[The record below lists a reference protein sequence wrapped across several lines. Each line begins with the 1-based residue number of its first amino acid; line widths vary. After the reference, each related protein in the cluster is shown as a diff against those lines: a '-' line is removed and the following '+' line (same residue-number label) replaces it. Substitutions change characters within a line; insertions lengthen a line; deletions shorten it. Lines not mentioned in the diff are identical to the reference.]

1 MISTGTKTIT
11 KIILSDIMFIQA
23 KHLIY
28 LIQGCIKLP
37 IPPLGGNV
45 FKLFG
50 TRGRREGKREE
61 EKGRGKKGR
70 GKKGILT
77 SKSL

>member
-37 IPPLGGNV
+37 IPPLGVMFSSCLG
-45 FKLFG
+45 LG
-50 TRGRREGKREE
+50 EEG
-61 EKGRGKKGR
+61 KGRGKKGR